1 MNKPCLYCHHC
12 PPRNVLD
19 FWLFRLPVGLKT
31 PIINTKLDMQPLEF
45 AIFLQFFVGLIAAV
59 NPIGIMPIF
68 VSLTGHM
75 SPEERNKTALT
86 ANIAVCVILTVSL
99 LAGQFLLDMFSI
111 SLDSFRVAGGLLL
124 LTIAFSMMSGKLGE
138 DKQNKQEKSE
148 SVSREQ
154 IGVVPL
160 AMPLMAGPG
169 AISSTIVYGSRYP
182 GITSTVGIA
191 LTIVVFATCCWMLF
205 RAAPIIVR
213 FLGQTGI
220 NVITRIMG
228 LILAALGIEFIANG
242 LRALF
247 PGLA

>member
-1 MNKPCLYCHHC
+1 
-12 PPRNVLD
+12 
-19 FWLFRLPVGLKT
+19 
-31 PIINTKLDMQPLEF
+31 MQSFDL
-45 AIFLQFFVGLIAAV
+45 AIFLQFFLGLVAAV
-59 NPIGIMPIF
+59 NPVGIMPVF

-75 SPEERNKTALT
+75 TIEEKHKTAGT
-86 ANIAVCVILTVSL
+86 ANIAVAVILIVSL
-99 LAGQFLLDMFSI
+99 LGGQLLLDMFSI

-124 LTIAFSMMSGKLGE
+124 MSIAFSMMSGKLGE

-148 SVSREQ
+148 YISREQ
-154 IGVVPL
+154 VGVVPL

-182 GITSTVGIA
+182 GMMDTLGIC
-191 LTIVVFATCCWMLF
+191 LTIVVFCGCSWLLF
-205 RAAPIIVR
+205 RSAPLIVR

-228 LILAALGIEFIANG
+228 LILGALGIEFIANG
-242 LRALF
+242 LRSLF

>member
-1 MNKPCLYCHHC
+1 
-12 PPRNVLD
+12 
-19 FWLFRLPVGLKT
+19 
-31 PIINTKLDMQPLEF
+31 MQTFEL
-45 AIFLQFFVGLIAAV
+45 AIFLQFFLGLVAAV
-59 NPIGIMPIF
+59 NPVGIMPIF

-75 SPEERNKTALT
+75 TQEEKHKTAAT
-86 ANIAVCVILTVSL
+86 ANIAVAIILITAL
-99 LAGQFLLDMFSI
+99 LAGQMLLDMFSI

-124 LTIAFSMMSGKLGE
+124 LSIAFSMMSGKLGE

-148 SVSREQ
+148 YISREQ

-182 GITSTVGIA
+182 SMFDTVGIII
-191 LTIVVFATCCWMLF
+191 TVVLFSLSSWLLF
-205 RAAPIIVR
+205 RSAPYSAPYIVR

-228 LILAALGIEFIANG
+228 LILGALGIEFIANG
-242 LRALF
+242 LRNLF

>member
-1 MNKPCLYCHHC
+1 
-12 PPRNVLD
+12 
-19 FWLFRLPVGLKT
+19 
-31 PIINTKLDMQPLEF
+31 MQSFDF
-45 AIFLQFFVGLIAAV
+45 AIFLQFFLGLVAAV
-59 NPIGIMPIF
+59 NPVGIMPVF

-75 SPEERNKTALT
+75 TLEDKHKTAAT
-86 ANIAVCVILTVSL
+86 ANGAVAIILIVSL
-99 LAGQFLLDMFSI
+99 LCGQMLLDMFSI

-124 LTIAFSMMSGKLGE
+124 LSIAFSMMSGKLGE

-148 SVSREQ
+148 YVSREQ

-160 AMPLMAGPG
+160 AMPLLAGPG

-182 GITSTVGIA
+182 DMMDTFGICITVVA
-191 LTIVVFATCCWMLF
+191 FCFCSWLLF
-205 RAAPIIVR
+205 RSAPLIVR

-228 LILAALGIEFIANG
+228 LILGALGIEFIANG
-242 LRALF
+242 LRSLF

>member
-1 MNKPCLYCHHC
+1 
-12 PPRNVLD
+12 
-19 FWLFRLPVGLKT
+19 
-31 PIINTKLDMQPLEF
+31 MQTLEL
-45 AIFLQFFVGLIAAV
+45 AIFLQFFLGLVAAV
-59 NPIGIMPIF
+59 NPVGIMPVF

-75 SPEERNKTALT
+75 TSEEKSKTATT
-86 ANIAVCVILTVSL
+86 ANVAVAVILIISL
-99 LAGQFLLDMFSI
+99 FAGQLLLDMFSI

-124 LTIAFSMMSGKLGE
+124 LSIAFSMMSGKLGE

-148 SVSREQ
+148 YVSREQ

-169 AISSTIVYGSRYP
+169 AISSTIVYGARYP
-182 GITSTVGIA
+182 SALDTVGISV
-191 LTIVVFATCCWMLF
+191 TIMLF
-205 RAAPIIVR
+205 CFCSWLLFRSAPLIVR

-228 LILAALGIEFIANG
+228 LILGALGIEFIANG
-242 LRALF
+242 LRNLF

>member
-1 MNKPCLYCHHC
+1 MI
-12 PPRNVLD
+12 
-19 FWLFRLPVGLKT
+19 FSGLAYIT
-31 PIINTKLDMQPLEF
+31 YETFHLSDRSETDAMQTIEL
-45 AIFLQFFVGLIAAV
+45 AIFLQFFLGLVAAV
-59 NPIGIMPIF
+59 NPVGIMPIF

-75 SPEERNKTALT
+75 TQEEKHKTAAT
-86 ANIAVCVILTVSL
+86 ANIAVAVILIVSL
-99 LAGQFLLDMFSI
+99 LAGQLLLDMFSI

-124 LTIAFSMMSGKLGE
+124 LSIAFSMMSGKLGE

-148 SVSREQ
+148 YISREQ

-182 GITSTVGIA
+182 SLFDTVGIA
-191 LTIVVFATCCWMLF
+191 ITIIVFSLCSWMLF
-205 RAAPIIVR
+205 RSAPYIVR
-213 FLGQTGI
+213 LLGQTGI

-228 LILAALGIEFIANG
+228 LILGALGIEFIANG
-242 LRALF
+242 LRNLF

>member
-1 MNKPCLYCHHC
+1 
-12 PPRNVLD
+12 
-19 FWLFRLPVGLKT
+19 
-31 PIINTKLDMQPLEF
+31 MQPLEL

-86 ANIAVCVILTVSL
+86 ANIAVAVILTVSL
-99 LAGQFLLDMFSI
+99 LAGQLLLDMFSI

-148 SVSREQ
+148 SISREQ

-182 GITSTVGIA
+182 GMSSTVGIA
-191 LTIVVFATCCWMLF
+191 MTIVAFAFCCWLLF

>member
-1 MNKPCLYCHHC
+1 MN
-12 PPRNVLD
+12 
-19 FWLFRLPVGLKT
+19 T
-31 PIINTKLDMQPLEF
+31 IEF
-45 AIFLQFFVGLIAAV
+45 AIYLQFFLGLVAAV
-59 NPIGIMPIF
+59 NPIGIMPVF

-75 SPEERNKTALT
+75 DPEERNKTAVT
-86 ANIAVCVILTVSL
+86 ANLAVAIILIVSL
-99 LAGQFLLDMFSI
+99 LAGQLLLDMFSI

-124 LTIAFSMMSGKLGE
+124 MSIAFSMMSGKLGE

-148 SVSREQ
+148 YISKEQ

-182 GITSTVGIA
+182 STMDTIGIIISIGA
-191 LTIVVFATCCWMLF
+191 FCACSWLLF
-205 RAAPIIVR
+205 RSAPIIVR

-228 LILAALGIEFIANG
+228 LILGSLGIEFIASG
-242 LRALF
+242 LRNLF
-247 PGLA
+247 PGLT

>member
-1 MNKPCLYCHHC
+1 
-12 PPRNVLD
+12 
-19 FWLFRLPVGLKT
+19 
-31 PIINTKLDMQPLEF
+31 MQTFEI
-45 AIFLQFFVGLIAAV
+45 AIFLQFFLGLVAAV
-59 NPIGIMPIF
+59 NPVGIMPVF

-75 SPEERNKTALT
+75 TQEEKHKTAVT
-86 ANIAVCVILTVSL
+86 ANVAVAIILVVSL
-99 LAGQFLLDMFSI
+99 LAGQMLLDMFSI

-124 LTIAFSMMSGKLGE
+124 LSIAFSMMSGKLGE

-148 SVSREQ
+148 YVSREQ

-182 GITSTVGIA
+182 SIFDTAGIIV
-191 LTIVVFATCCWMLF
+191 TIVLFALSTWLLF
-205 RAAPIIVR
+205 RSAPLIVR

-228 LILAALGIEFIANG
+228 LILGALGIEFIANG
-242 LRALF
+242 LRNLF

>member
-1 MNKPCLYCHHC
+1 MNNIEL
-12 PPRNVLD
+12 
-19 FWLFRLPVGLKT
+19 
-31 PIINTKLDMQPLEF
+31 
-45 AIFLQFFVGLIAAV
+45 AIYLQFFLGLVAAV
-59 NPIGIMPIF
+59 NPVGIMPVF
-68 VSLTGHM
+68 VSLSGHM
-75 SPEERNKTALT
+75 SPEDKNKTAAT
-86 ANIAVCVILTVSL
+86 ANIAVAIILIVSL
-99 LAGQFLLDMFSI
+99 LAGQVLLDMFSI

-124 LTIAFSMMSGKLGE
+124 LSIAFSMMSGKLGE

-148 SVSREQ
+148 YVSKEQ

-182 GITSTVGIA
+182 NMLETVGIIITIA
-191 LTIVVFATCCWMLF
+191 LFALCSWLLF
-205 RAAPIIVR
+205 RSAPLIVR

-228 LILAALGIEFIANG
+228 LILGALGIEFMANG

>member
-1 MNKPCLYCHHC
+1 ME
-12 PPRNVLD
+12 
-19 FWLFRLPVGLKT
+19 T
-31 PIINTKLDMQPLEF
+31 IEF
-45 AIFLQFFVGLIAAV
+45 AIFLQFFLGLFAAV
-59 NPIGIMPIF
+59 NPVGIMPIF

-75 SPEERNKTALT
+75 SPEEKNKTAVT
-86 ANIAVCVILTVSL
+86 ANFAVSIILIVAL

-111 SLDSFRVAGGLLL
+111 SLDSFRVAGGILLMS
-124 LTIAFSMMSGKLGE
+124 IAFSMMSGKLGE

-148 SVSREQ
+148 YVSREQ

-182 GITSTVGIA
+182 GTLDTLGIIV
-191 LTIVVFATCCWMLF
+191 TIIIFSFCSLLLF
-205 RAAPIIVR
+205 RSAPYIVR
-213 FLGQTGI
+213 LLGQTGI

-228 LILAALGIEFIANG
+228 LILGSLGVEFIANG
-242 LRALF
+242 VRNLF

>member
-1 MNKPCLYCHHC
+1 
-12 PPRNVLD
+12 
-19 FWLFRLPVGLKT
+19 
-31 PIINTKLDMQPLEF
+31 MQTFEI
-45 AIFLQFFVGLIAAV
+45 AIFLQFFLGLVAAV
-59 NPIGIMPIF
+59 NPVGIMPVF

-75 SPEERNKTALT
+75 TQEEKNKTAVT
-86 ANIAVCVILTVSL
+86 ANLAVAIILVVSL
-99 LAGQFLLDMFSI
+99 MAGQMLLDMFSI

-124 LTIAFSMMSGKLGE
+124 LSIAFSMMSGKLGE

-148 SVSREQ
+148 YVSREQ

-182 GITSTVGIA
+182 SMFDTVGIIVTILLFA
-191 LTIVVFATCCWMLF
+191 LCTWLLF
-205 RAAPIIVR
+205 RSAPLIVR

-228 LILAALGIEFIANG
+228 LILGALGIEFIANG
-242 LRALF
+242 LRNLF

>member
-1 MNKPCLYCHHC
+1 
-12 PPRNVLD
+12 
-19 FWLFRLPVGLKT
+19 
-31 PIINTKLDMQPLEF
+31 MQTFEL
-45 AIFLQFFVGLIAAV
+45 AIFLQFFLGLVAAV
-59 NPIGIMPIF
+59 NPVGIMPVF

-75 SPEERNKTALT
+75 TPEEKSKTATT
-86 ANIAVCVILTVSL
+86 ANIAVAIILCISL
-99 LAGQFLLDMFSI
+99 LAGQLLLDMFSI

-124 LTIAFSMMSGKLGE
+124 LSIAYSNMSGKLGE

-148 SVSREQ
+148 YVSREQ

-169 AISSTIVYGSRYP
+169 AISSTIVYGARYP
-182 GITSTVGIA
+182 NMLDTVGISI
-191 LTIVVFATCCWMLF
+191 TIGVFCFCSWLLF
-205 RAAPIIVR
+205 RSAPFIVR

-228 LILAALGIEFIANG
+228 LILGALGIEFIANG
-242 LRALF
+242 LRNLF

>member
-1 MNKPCLYCHHC
+1 
-12 PPRNVLD
+12 
-19 FWLFRLPVGLKT
+19 
-31 PIINTKLDMQPLEF
+31 MQTFEI
-45 AIFLQFFVGLIAAV
+45 AIFLQFFLGLVAAV
-59 NPIGIMPIF
+59 NPVGIMPVF

-75 SPEERNKTALT
+75 TQEEKHKTAVT
-86 ANIAVCVILTVSL
+86 ANVAVAIILVVSL
-99 LAGQFLLDMFSI
+99 LAGQMLLDMFSI

-124 LTIAFSMMSGKLGE
+124 LSIAFSMMSGKLGE

-148 SVSREQ
+148 YVSREQ

-182 GITSTVGIA
+182 SMFDTIGII
-191 LTIVVFATCCWMLF
+191 LTIVLFALSTWLLF
-205 RAAPIIVR
+205 RSAPLIVR

-228 LILAALGIEFIANG
+228 LILGALGIEFIANG
-242 LRALF
+242 LRNLF